1 MEIARRCFDAWHR
14 DDLDAFLAEVD
25 PEVVWHTAI
34 EGSAEGEDTVFR
46 GHDGVRQ
53 VWKNYRG
60 EVFGRIEAWETE
72 LLDLGDLVL
81 RLGRLRVTGRDQR
94 GGDGERVRSA
104 CRDARPADRLFAGLP
119 QPRRGPRSGRA
130 VGVAR
135 RRRRTSEWH

>member
-1 MEIARRCFDAWHR
+1 MSQGNMEIARRCFDAWHR

-72 LLDLGDLVL
+72 LLDLGDSVL
-81 RLGRLRVTGRDQR
+81 RLGRLRVTGRTSGVEMESEFAQHVVMR
-94 GGDGERVRSA
+94 
-104 CRDARPADRLFAGLP
+104 DRLIVSSRDYLSHAEALE
-119 QPRRGPRSGRA
+119 A
-130 VGVAR
+130 VGL
-135 RRRRTSEWH
+135 SE